1 VTDMPGSFQPRVFD
15 GTGRRCSMRFAVGGE
30 TPVLRAGSDTRCA
43 GVALLPHTSASLTP
57 LREQAERRL
66 HAAQLGMLC
75 GCIRPWVAYASRKI
89 SQRAAVVR
97 QNRHREHRNLG
108 MIVVNWAAYSCQL
121 QRSRRL
127 LVCAI
132 LGAQLRVE
140 RQCLWKWRSVLQ
152 DCISHDN
159 ATSGRHG
166 TDSLDHSLTE
176 PDELDHS
183 LVSITPPRGRTEVA
197 SGLAA
202 IAKAM
207 TDGIFE

>member
-1 VTDMPGSFQPRVFD
+1 MCSTEQGDAVQCDSLLV
-15 GTGRRCSMRFAVGGE
+15 GRHPC
-30 TPVLRAGSDTRCA
+30 CA
-43 GVALLPHTSASLTP
+43 LAATHGAPQLLCCPTAASLTP
-57 LREQAERRL
+57 LREQADRRL
-66 HAAQLGMLC
+66 QAAQLGMLC
-75 GCIRPWVAYASRKI
+75 GCIRPWAAYASRKI
-89 SQRAAVVR
+89 SQRATVVR
-97 QNRHREHRNLG
+97 QNRHKEHRKLG

-152 DCISHDN
+152 DCISRDN

-183 LVSITPPRGRTEVA
+183 LVSITQPQTRTGVSTTPPRGRT
-197 SGLAA
+197 
-202 IAKAM
+202 
-207 TDGIFE
+207 